1 MLSLLYRSQRM
12 RCKCHKNCTHKEAG
26 GGDRSN
32 AFLCIHCNIACI
44 WEQCG
49 CCCCCCCFTV
59 WIEVVVG
66 FSEVVW
72 YGKWY
77 RNTQRGAFAP
87 CKVCMR
93 RRILCILP
101 PIGWFETGVTLA
113 ESSHST
119 HQSTSAA
126 TVLGLSCTLPRVQMY
141 RLYIWKHKYISQIC
155 RRGIYYMCIHACLYT
170 YLVRGV
176 YMYLADIW
184 NTMEFLLFLLA
195 SPSPLQ
201 FILHTMYDMDWLSI
215 FGVCVC
221 VSRNKG
227 LHVAFKRSDC
237 LSVCCPFIYGFICGY
252 WIRSSCLSLSAWLIS
267 SWQWGVEGPT
277 YPAT

>member
-1 MLSLLYRSQRM
+1 M
-12 RCKCHKNCTHKEAG
+12 RCKCHKNCTHEEAG

-44 WEQCG
+44 WEQCW
-49 CCCCCCCFTV
+49 CCCYCCCSQV

-66 FSEVVW
+66 FSEVCGMGNGIETRKGVHLHHA
-72 YGKWY
+72 KFACV
-77 RNTQRGAFAP
+77 GAFCAF
-87 CKVCMR
+87 CLR
-93 RRILCILP
+93 
-101 PIGWFETGVTLA
+101 LA
-113 ESSHST
+113 DLRPASLLQKALT
-119 HQSTSAA
+119 PHQSTSAA

-170 YLVRGV
+170 YLVCGV

-201 FILHTMYDMDWLSI
+201 FILHTMYAMDWLSI

-221 VSRNKG
+221 VQK
-227 LHVAFKRSDC
+227 
-237 LSVCCPFIYGFICGY
+237 
-252 WIRSSCLSLSAWLIS
+252 
-267 SWQWGVEGPT
+267 
-277 YPAT
+277 

>member
-1 MLSLLYRSQRM
+1 MFSLLYRSQRM
-12 RCKCHKNCTHKEAG
+12 RCKCHKNCTHEEAG

-141 RLYIWKHKYISQIC
+141 RLYKWYYNKYISQIC

-176 YMYLADIW
+176 YIYVPCIYLEYHGI
-184 NTMEFLLFLLA
+184 
-195 SPSPLQ
+195 S
-201 FILHTMYDMDWLSI
+201 FIFIGLTIAIAIYIAYHVWYGLTIYLWRM
-215 FGVCVC
+215 CVC
-221 VSRNKG
+221 VQK
-227 LHVAFKRSDC
+227 
-237 LSVCCPFIYGFICGY
+237 
-252 WIRSSCLSLSAWLIS
+252 
-267 SWQWGVEGPT
+267 
-277 YPAT
+277 

>member
-12 RCKCHKNCTHKEAG
+12 RCKCHKNCTHEEAG

-44 WEQCG
+44 WKQCG

-141 RLYIWKHKYISQIC
+141 RLYIWEHKYISQIC
-155 RRGIYYMCIHACLYT
+155 RRGIYYICAYMH
-170 YLVRGV
+170 V
-176 YMYLADIW
+176 YIPTSYVVSIC
-184 NTMEFLLFLLA
+184 T
-195 SPSPLQ
+195 LQ
-201 FILHTMYDMDWLSI
+201 I
-215 FGVCVC
+215 FGIPWNSFYFYWPHHRHCNLYCIPCMIWTDYLSLAYVCVC
-221 VSRNKG
+221 PEIKG
-227 LHVAFKRSDC
+227 CMLHLKGMSVRPSVAHSYMVLYVD
-237 LSVCCPFIYGFICGY
+237 IGFVPHAYLC
-252 WIRSSCLSLSAWLIS
+252 RLC
-267 SWQWGVEGPT
+267 
-277 YPAT
+277 